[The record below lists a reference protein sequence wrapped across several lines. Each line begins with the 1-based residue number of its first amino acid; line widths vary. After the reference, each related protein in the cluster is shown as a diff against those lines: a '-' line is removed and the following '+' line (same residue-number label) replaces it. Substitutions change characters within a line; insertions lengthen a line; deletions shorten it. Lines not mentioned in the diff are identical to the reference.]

1 MTSGGGSGTIH
12 THKNETE
19 RTQMKNVI
27 ATAGTMTAWAKA
39 NDKAITMWHR
49 GTSWYI
55 GIRHAD
61 NTNTIL
67 PPELDW

>member
-1 MTSGGGSGTIH
+1 
-12 THKNETE
+12 
-19 RTQMKNVI
+19 
-27 ATAGTMTAWAKA
+27 MTAWAKV
-39 NDKAITMWHR
+39 NDKAITMWQR

-67 PPELDW
+67 HCGKEKYIRGVWRDRYVKRGW

>member
-1 MTSGGGSGTIH
+1 
-12 THKNETE
+12 
-19 RTQMKNVI
+19 MKHVI
-27 ATAGTMTAWAKA
+27 ATTAPITAWAKA
-39 NDKAITMWHR
+39 TDKAITMWHR

-67 PPELDW
+67 HCGKEKYIRGVWRDRYVKRGW

>member
-1 MTSGGGSGTIH
+1 
-12 THKNETE
+12 
-19 RTQMKNVI
+19 MKNVI

-39 NDKAITMWHR
+39 NDKASTMWHR

-55 GIRHAD
+55 GVRHAD

-67 PPELDW
+67 HCGKEKYIRGVWRDRYVKRGW